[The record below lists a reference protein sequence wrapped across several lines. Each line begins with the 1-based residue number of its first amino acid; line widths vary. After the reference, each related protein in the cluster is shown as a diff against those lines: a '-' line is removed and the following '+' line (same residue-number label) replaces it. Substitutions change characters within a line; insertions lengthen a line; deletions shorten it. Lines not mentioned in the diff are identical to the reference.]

1 MTALSTDKTILAIRA
16 EGNLFDQNND
26 AIPSAVQKLNA
37 LADTSYIIVTSPSVD
52 THAGVR
58 LLFDRLNVAG
68 VRYDEVWASYGIP
81 KADLYIDGEAQSL

>member
-1 MTALSTDKTILAIRA
+1 MIAISTDKTVLAVRA

-26 AIPSAVQKLNA
+26 AIPAAVAKLNA
-37 LADTSYIIVTSPSVD
+37 LADTSYIIITSSSVD

-81 KADLYIDGEAQSL
+81 KADIYIDAEAQSL